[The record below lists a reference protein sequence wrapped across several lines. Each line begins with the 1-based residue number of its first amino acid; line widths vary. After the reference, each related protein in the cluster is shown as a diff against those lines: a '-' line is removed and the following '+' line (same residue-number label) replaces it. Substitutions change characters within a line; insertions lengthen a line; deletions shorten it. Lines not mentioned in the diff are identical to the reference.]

1 MTTPT
6 TTIIFRGARPAVGK
20 TLIAAACAQWCAR
33 AKIRALAAD
42 MRLNEYRMRGYL
54 AAEKIPPNDGLLT
67 GGKNRP
73 DIFSAAAFADEKSA
87 VIRLAELS
95 EDYRAV
101 FIAADSPHDFGVSA
115 ATALV
120 FTYAADDIIAAKK
133 ISDEIGEAAILIPSW
148 ADRNFPMLSAV
159 RLRACEMLGA
169 ELESLAA
176 CEIPYSPQLSG
187 AQNLTAEQLGDIAP
201 LFCEPVA
208 HLCKDVF
215 GIEASEA
222 IPQADSE
229 SESSEEIKNESN
241 NEESKEESDP
251 PPPPSLAA
259 KKEKDEGNEV
269 RIKIKA
275 ARDAFGDMI

>member
-1 MTTPT
+1 MT
-6 TTIIFRGARPAVGK
+6 
-20 TLIAAACAQWCAR
+20 
-33 AKIRALAAD
+33 
-42 MRLNEYRMRGYL
+42 
-54 AAEKIPPNDGLLT
+54 
-67 GGKNRP
+67 
-73 DIFSAAAFADEKSA
+73 
-87 VIRLAELS
+87 LS
-95 EDYRAV
+95 
-101 FIAADSPHDFGVSA
+101 P
-115 ATALV
+115 L
-120 FTYAADDIIAAKK
+120 KK

-187 AQNLTAEQLGDIAP
+187 AHNLTAEQLGDIAP

-215 GIEASEA
+215 GIEAGEA
-222 IPQADSE
+222 IPQAD

-251 PPPPSLAA
+251 PPPLLLRQKKKRMRGMKCELKSKRLAMPSA
-259 KKEKDEGNEV
+259 
-269 RIKIKA
+269 I
-275 ARDAFGDMI
+275 